1 MGWFDAYDDRNGNAC
16 YYDVIIMD
24 TDGNKYELEGYMPSG
39 TNAIYFDWLEP
50 YPFPGTTYY
59 VTDNDLIHNEMLSTG
74 TIRFSITERDDTW
87 AAIEYKGY
95 RGYMMVKFIQTDLVA
110 DADPETN
117 VEAEEAPEDQE
128 VYTTVKGDTLWNISK
143 KYLGSGHRYKEI
155 MKANVLKS
163 SVIRPGM
170 VLKIPKQASDLKKK
184 NGADFVLMTRSAP
197 DSLRWYIE

>member
-1 MGWFDAYDDRNGNAC
+1 
-16 YYDVIIMD
+16 MD